1 MKEELMM
8 DAVERYLNKE
18 MSADESSYF
27 EELRRNNADLDLAV
41 VEQTHFLDS
50 LGKYAQQKRFKKSLH
65 SMEVKLKLNG
75 TIESSNVVPMQQSP
89 IVSMFK
95 RYKKTIAV
103 AACIAGLVSILLS
116 TAVNTIDKSG
126 KNASLTPLISKIKA
140 QDLKTEKLQQK
151 VNALEAATPELARTP
166 IASNFR
172 ATGFMIDATNNYIVT
187 NAHVTNQA
195 KNQLIVENGKGEQ
208 FVAQVVYVNKNDDI
222 AVVKIVD
229 ERFKKL
235 PTVPYSIKNKNTP
248 LGQQVFLLGFPKQE
262 IVYTEGYVSA
272 SNGYDMDTSFCQLV
286 TMANVGNSGS
296 PVINKQGE
304 VIGVISSRETND
316 ASIVFATKSANIYRA
331 IQEAKKKDTAN
342 NIKISAI
349 SKIKGL
355 SRETQITRVSDYV
368 FMIKGN

>member
-18 MSADESSYF
+18 MSAEESSYF
-27 EELRRNNADLDLAV
+27 EDLRKNNTDLDLAV
-41 VEQTHFLDS
+41 VEQSYFLDS
-50 LGKYAQQKRFKKSLH
+50 LDKYAQQKRFKKSLH
-65 SMEVKLKLNG
+65 DIEVKLKLDG
-75 TIESSNVVPMQQSP
+75 TIESSKVVPMDQSP
-89 IVSMFK
+89 IITMFRKYK
-95 RYKKTIAV
+95 RTIAV

-126 KNASLTPLISKIKA
+126 KNASLTPLISKINQ
-140 QDLKTEKLQQK
+140 QDLNTKKLQAK
-151 VNALEAATPELARTP
+151 VNALEAATPEIARTP

-172 ATGFMIDATNNYIVT
+172 ATGFMIDASNNYIVT

-195 KNQLIVENGKGEQ
+195 KNQLIVENNKGEQ
-208 FVAQVVYVNKNDDI
+208 YVAEVVYVNKIDDI

-229 ERFKKL
+229 DRFKKL
-235 PTVPYSIKNKNTP
+235 PPVPYSIKNKNTP
-248 LGQQVFLLGFPKQE
+248 LGQQVYLLGFPKQE

-296 PVINKQGE
+296 PVINQQGE
-304 VIGVISSRETND
+304 VVGVISSRETND
-316 ASIVFATKSANIYRA
+316 ASIVFATKSVNIFRA
-331 IQEAKKKDTAN
+331 IQEAKRKDTAN
-342 NIKISAI
+342 NIKINAV

-355 SRETQITRVSDYV
+355 NREAQITKVSDYV